1 MKGKKRLTAFCLAA
15 MLILTSMAGSLSSGT
30 AKVQAQESTAIDGVR
45 TTTGTQETSDGE
57 QSGSGN
63 NDSEQ
68 QESTGNGN
76 SSDTTQ
82 TTDGSGQNGDGQSGG
97 GSGTSGTGQNGSGT
111 QDGTQDSGGTSGAGQ
126 DGTGVQDTDQT
137 ENGSDTETSG
147 GGEEPDMSD
156 VTVQGIQIVNA
167 DEALV
172 VGFRGEYEAEISL
185 LESVTLQWQMSS
197 DGMTWTDIQGQTE
210 RWLTFDVTEEVF
222 SNWYRLTATVDGDG
236 TVYASESVRPVR
248 AVCYTLPK
256 TRAANV
262 SGYSDLNSAVN
273 RLVGGETDIYITA
286 DITLEGTITKSQGT
300 TSVHI
305 QSAPDSGKTYTISR
319 NGNFEMFH
327 VGGGSASLTTR
338 NMEFTNVVLDGGGYD
353 ASIIYVRHHCT
364 ATLNDGAV
372 LKNSKSSK
380 GAVELGGS
388 YLSGISKLVM
398 NGGEIC
404 DNTSTGNGAAVYMG
418 EDSAFTMSGGS
429 IHHNTAEGNGGAI
442 YIGYKADV
450 VMSGGSIHDNTA
462 AGNGGAIY
470 IDAPTRE
477 ESIGWYFTMEGGE
490 IYKNTAVEGSAIYN
504 TVPGAA
510 EETEGIVLK
519 TAQPILIDGE
529 IYLAGDYATIYV
541 QDSNA
546 LNLKDGTNL
555 VVDLPLKDG
564 DYSWST
570 QTLTN
575 REELKYHDVI
585 EYAGTGSLSAE
596 ELTKVSP
603 AKDHVRTMT
612 STGTFGR
619 DLWFTPITS
628 PAANVY
634 IDGVNG
640 TDPEEEVGTATS
652 NANLELNLGTEEKP
666 VKTLEKAYLLAKQ
679 ALGIPEIEEVHIV
692 VKNVITLED
701 TRIELTDTTYTEKD
715 AQGAVTDQRSVC
727 SDSPDGYGAQ
737 GTVSFLRYM
746 AEDVTTWN
754 DLLGHPEKANL
765 APLIRLEL
773 NSVLTLR
780 DIVFDGNGQKM
791 AKTTCN
797 ATNSQYLVY
806 GSMLDLRGGDA
817 DMYDGTVLQNNVIQR
832 THKPVDAPQYYG
844 GGAVFIQDGTF
855 RMHGGVMQ
863 GNHAYNSAC
872 GGAVYVNAGTTAQ
885 TETEAGYEEKSGI
898 DAVFYADGG
907 TISGNSGYTGNG
919 IAAVSGG
926 IVKLYGTEQSSVLI
940 SDNTMEADA
949 ISHQGG
955 GVSVTN
961 GAVLDIQN
969 ATIQGNTS
977 IYGGGIYANASK
989 VSIKNAIIKGNTTN
1003 DKTGKDAF
1011 GGGVFISGCTGL
1023 EGTDS
1028 PLIEGCEIRENK
1040 AVSEYKQAVLHG
1052 GGIYYDLAIEK
1063 GLVIKDCT
1071 IAQNTAIGTD
1081 LSWGGGLYLGWVT
1094 EASSEQTAF
1103 LENTVIEGNESGKG
1117 GGIFI
1122 YEENCLEMQSS
1133 TVKDNIAKEDGG
1145 GIYIIDNEDEY
1156 DQGIEDAK
1164 LIIKDG
1170 DTLSGNQAG
1179 QHGNGIF
1186 QGERSVLCMEGTYT
1200 TDDSQTIW
1208 LDKATDS
1215 VQNDVGG
1222 AFITVTNA
1230 LTLAQTASLSVD
1242 FPNYVLRRVIA
1253 RYDENNTDLAA
1264 PDETEAAKYSADQDK
1279 LAEKGL
1285 LVSYEERQIL
1295 LLKDNDYRPL
1305 SFQKL
1310 KETDYG
1316 TVPLEGTEFWLFG
1329 CSSDEEGHVHEDTA
1343 ALPDGSA
1350 DCWTLNKKSVS
1361 GEDGSVD
1368 FGMLYKG
1375 EYRLVEITTDYHY
1388 VNPLN
1393 QWKVTIDPD
1402 AADGSAEIRIEA
1414 VGADGDSQYE
1424 FEHTGDNPLVGWT
1437 LTNTEKETT
1446 PVSFYKVDA
1455 ESEEGIKGVRFELY
1469 YCPYDWMAEHAHEDL
1484 ATEECLQS
1492 GSCWQ
1497 KVPDKDVYVS
1507 GEDGLVSLGELPDGT
1522 YMLKETEAKTGYYLP
1537 EGQWRIT
1544 VESSASE
1551 PVRVTAVGS
1560 VAEGI
1565 EKPQDMVK
1573 EGERYLLKNQAR
1585 KDGMGLS
1592 FTKIDAETKEPLNG
1606 ASFSLWKLSC
1616 TNPDHK
1622 SETNPDGEDHDN
1634 AYQEWIGNSN
1644 DCWTLQEFQ
1653 IDGKSKSSFTSGESD
1668 APGTVTGTVDL
1679 GFIQNGTYRLVE
1691 DYMPAGYGYLD
1702 YTGVYQWEVVID
1714 GSASA
1719 PEDKIQI
1726 RLVDNSDYASAMW
1739 VTYNLPDFNLSLNDT
1754 NTGCDT
1760 AQTTV
1765 TNTRLEGTEFQF
1777 HKTDEEGGPLQGVVF
1792 GLYVCPN
1799 DTLAQHD
1806 GHAKFVTEESVA
1818 SGKCWHQIGTAVSD
1832 ENGLVDFGELQPAEL
1847 PGSGSYR
1854 LVELET
1860 VYGYDLPDMQWD
1872 LEVTS
1877 TGITITT
1884 VPLDENEPPET
1895 VLYNASYTIV
1905 NNETEGAESSFY
1917 KMDADEIEYIESEL
1931 EGTISYHTR
1940 PLEGVSF
1947 RFYECK
1953 NTTPGHVHEE
1963 LASEQS
1969 AQNGCWTPVKDRGEE
1984 KLFVSETDGKV
1995 SLGKVP
2001 IGEYRIEEVETLSG
2015 YKLPEGVQWKLTIQQ
2030 GSSGASYMYEY
2041 KKVGSGDGPDM
2052 LIEPEG
2058 PDAIIRDVL
2067 PNEKVSEKEFS
2078 FTKVK
2083 AEDTDSPLPGVEFAL
2098 YQCTST
2104 EEGHTHAELASDST
2118 ADEGCWAPVLE
2129 NGVAKRYIS
2138 GEDGRVSLGALKP
2151 GDYMLVETKTA
2162 EGYRLPTGQWML
2174 TVPEDLSEV
2183 TITAKKTDGG
2193 ELPPAFMVEQEEQDA
2208 GTTTKVYKL
2217 PNRRETILPILGGK
2231 GILYWTLT
2239 GGALIALATVLYLSF
2254 SRKRNHINAKIIIR
2268 REKGEEK

>member
-1 MKGKKRLTAFCLAA
+1 MAG
-15 MLILTSMAGSLSSGT
+15 MMILTSLTGGLPSGVN
-30 AKVQAQESTAIDGVR
+30 KVQAEEKAAGVDA
-45 TTTGTQETSDGE
+45 QSDGE
-57 QSGSGN
+57 TPDDELLITDETYKDIEDEYGTTDTTG
-63 NDSEQ
+63 DGAGQ
-68 QESTGNGN
+68 QENGPEN
-76 SSDTTQ
+76 TK
-82 TTDGSGQNGDGQSGG
+82 NV
-97 GSGTSGTGQNGSGT
+97 SGTGQDSNGQNGSDQSGT
-111 QDGTQDSGGTSGAGQ
+111 GQSGTDQNSASQNGTSGNGTLQSDAGQ
-126 DGTGVQDTDQT
+126 QDTVTTNQ
-137 ENGSDTETSG
+137 SG
-147 GGEEPDMSD
+147 TAGVSANSLQPVMSD
-156 VTVQGIQIVNA
+156 VTVQGIQIINA

-172 VGFRGEYEAEISL
+172 VGFRGEYEAEVSL
-185 LESVTLQWQMSS
+185 PESGLTLQWQMSL
-197 DGMTWTDIQGQTE
+197 DGMNWTDIQGQTE

-248 AVCYTLPK
+248 AVCYTVPK
-256 TRAANV
+256 TRATTV
-262 SGYSDLNSAVN
+262 TGYSELSSAVN
-273 RLVGGETDIYITA
+273 KLAGGETDIYITA
-286 DITLEGTITKSQGT
+286 DIALEGTITKSQGT

-305 QSAPDSGKTYTISR
+305 QSAPDSDKTYTISR

-338 NMEFTNVVLDGGGYD
+338 NMEFTNVVLDGGGYEE
-353 ASIIYVRHHCT
+353 SIIYVRHHCT
-364 ATLNDGAV
+364 ATLNDGAI

-380 GAVELGGS
+380 GAVELGDS
-388 YLSGISKLVM
+388 YLGGISKLVM

-429 IHHNTAEGNGGAI
+429 IHHNTAAGNGGAI
-442 YIGYKADV
+442 YIGHKADV

-477 ESIGWYFTMEGGE
+477 ADIGWYFTMEGGE
-490 IYKNTAVEGSAIYN
+490 IYKNTAEEGSAIYN

-510 EETEGIVLK
+510 EETKGIVLK

-555 VVDLPLKDG
+555 VVDLPLKDE

-628 PAANVY
+628 QAADVY

-701 TRIELTDTTYTEKD
+701 TKIELTDTTYTEKD
-715 AQGAVTDQRSVC
+715 AQGAVTAQRSVC
-727 SDSPDGYGAQ
+727 SDSSDGYGAQ
-737 GTVSFLRYM
+737 GTVSFLRHM

-989 VSIKNAIIKGNTTN
+989 VSIKNALIKGNTTN
-1003 DKTGKDAF
+1003 DKTGKDTF

-1071 IAQNTAIGTD
+1071 IAQNTAMGTD
-1081 LSWGGGLYLGWVT
+1081 SSQGGGLYLGYVA
-1094 EASSEQTAF
+1094 EASPEQTAF
-1103 LENTVIEGNESGKG
+1103 LGNTVIEGNESGKG

-1133 TVKDNIAKEDGG
+1133 TVKDNIAEEDGG

-1170 DTLSGNQAG
+1170 NTLSGNQAG
-1179 QHGNGIF
+1179 QYGNGIF

-1230 LTLAQTASLSVD
+1230 LTLEQAASLSVD
-1242 FPNYVLRRVIA
+1242 FPNYVLHRVIA

-1264 PDETEAAKYSADQDK
+1264 PDETETEKYSADQDK

-1329 CSSDEEGHVHEDTA
+1329 CGSDEEGHVHEDTA

-1350 DCWTLNKKSVS
+1350 DCWTLERKSVS

-1375 EYRLVEITTDYHY
+1375 EYRLVEIKTDYHY

-1402 AADGSAEIRIEA
+1402 AADESAEIRIDA
-1414 VGADGDSQYE
+1414 VPADGDSQYE
-1424 FEHTGDNPLVGWT
+1424 FDHTGDNPLVGWT

-1446 PVSFYKVDA
+1446 AVSFYKVDA
-1455 ESEEGIKGVRFELY
+1455 ESGDGIRGVRFELY
-1469 YCPYDWMAEHAHEDL
+1469 YCPYDWMAGHTHQEL

-1492 GSCWQ
+1492 GNCWQ
-1497 KVPDKDVYVS
+1497 EVPDKDVYVS
-1507 GEDGLVSLGELPDGT
+1507 GKDGLVSLGELPDGT

-1544 VESSASE
+1544 VASNASE
-1551 PVRVTAVGS
+1551 PFKVTAVGND
-1560 VAEGI
+1560 AEGV
-1565 EKPQDMVK
+1565 EKPQNIVK
-1573 EGERYLLKNQAR
+1573 EGDRYLLKNQAR

-1592 FTKIDAETKEPLNG
+1592 FTKIDAATKEPLNG

-1616 TNPDHK
+1616 TDPDHK
-1622 SETNPDGEDHDN
+1622 SETNPDGEEHDN
-1634 AYQEWIGNSN
+1634 AYQEWMGNPN

-1653 IDGKSKSSFTSGESD
+1653 IDGKTKSSFASGESD

-1679 GFIQNGTYRLVE
+1679 GFIPNGTYRLVE

-1719 PEDKIQI
+1719 PEDKIKI
-1726 RLVDNSDYASAMW
+1726 RPVDNSDYASATG
-1739 VTYNLPDFNLSLNDT
+1739 VTYNQPEFTLSLNDT

-1760 AQTTV
+1760 GQTTV
-1765 TNTRLEGTEFQF
+1765 TNTRLEGTEFRF
-1777 HKTDEEGGPLQGVVF
+1777 HKTDEEGGSLQGVVF
-1792 GLYVCPN
+1792 GLYVCPE
-1799 DTLAQHD
+1799 DGLGIQHD
-1806 GHAKFVTEESVA
+1806 GHVDYVTEESVA
-1818 SGKCWHQIGTAVSD
+1818 SGECWHQIGTAVSD
-1832 ENGLVDFGELQPAEL
+1832 ENGLVDFGELQPAGL
-1847 PGSGSYR
+1847 WGMGSYR

-1872 LEVTS
+1872 LEVS
-1877 TGITITT
+1877 SIGIKIQS
-1884 VPLDENEPPET
+1884 VSLGGDRGSKEE
-1895 VLYNASYTIV
+1895 YNASYTIV
-1905 NNETEGAESSFY
+1905 NNEREGAGSSFY
-1917 KMDADEIEYIESEL
+1917 KMDADEIQYIESAL

-1984 KLFVSETDGKV
+1984 KLFVSESDGKV

-2001 IGEYRIEEVETLSG
+2001 IGEYRIEEVETLPG

-2030 GSSGASYMYEY
+2030 GSGGASYMYEY

-2052 LIEPEG
+2052 LIEPAG

-2078 FTKVK
+2078 FTKVR

-2104 EEGHTHAELASDST
+2104 DEGHTHAELASDST
-2118 ADEGCWAPVLE
+2118 ANEGCWTPVLE

-2138 GEDGRVSLGALKP
+2138 DADGRVSLGALKP

-2174 TVPEDLSEV
+2174 TVPEDLGEV
-2183 TITAKKTDGG
+2183 KITAKAADGA
-2193 ELPPAFMVEQEEQDA
+2193 ELPPAFMIEQEKQDS

-2217 PNRRETILPILGGK
+2217 PNRRETLLPIMGGR
-2231 GILYWTLT
+2231 GTLYWTLA
-2239 GGALIALATVLYLSF
+2239 GGAVVALAVSLYLSF
-2254 SRKRNHINAKIIIR
+2254 SKKRNHINAKSRIR
-2268 REKGEEK
+2268 RGKGKTE